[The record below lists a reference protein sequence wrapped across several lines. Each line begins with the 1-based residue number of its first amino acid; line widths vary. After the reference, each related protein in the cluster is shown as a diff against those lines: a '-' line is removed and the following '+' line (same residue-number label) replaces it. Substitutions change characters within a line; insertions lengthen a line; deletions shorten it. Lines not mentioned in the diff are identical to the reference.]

1 MFRSLLVIMGFGIC
15 CLSAAQN
22 KTTLITQVRIVD
34 GTGIP
39 AYPGSV
45 RIQGNRIVAVGNLQ
59 PLPGET
65 IIPGENQFLCPGF
78 IDAHSHHY
86 SSLKAFPGAAATNNQ
101 GITTIVIGQDGS
113 SYAMDTLRNW
123 MSRNSVAVNVA
134 SYTGHTTLREQ
145 VMGENQLLRSATPKE
160 ITAMQQILY
169 DEMKKGSLG
178 LSTGLEYEPA
188 FFSSKE
194 EVLLLASTAASMQ
207 GRYISHI
214 RSEDVTLSD
223 ALDEIIQIG
232 RATGIPVQISHIKI
246 AQRDQWNTSAAILQ
260 QLQQARQEGVQI
272 TADVYPYTFWNS
284 TLKVLF
290 PSRNYTSLPDATL
303 AVTQLCD
310 PEGSIM
316 VHFAP
321 IPAYEGKSLA
331 QIAQIRKETPAQTLI
346 NLIALANTFK
356 KDNPHFEGSVETIM
370 GKSMTENDVRNFIA
384 WPFSV
389 ICSDGGN
396 GGHPRGYG
404 AFTRVLHQYVRQE
417 ALLPVE
423 TAIYK
428 MTGLTAQNLG
438 LQKRGVIAPGYYAD
452 LVLLNLQKVKD
463 NASIQNGKALSD
475 GIEKVWIGGKITWQQ
490 QKSTGILPGVFIT
503 KE

>member
-1 MFRSLLVIMGFGIC
+1 MLRSLLVIMGLGIGTW
-15 CLSAAQN
+15 LGAQN
-22 KTTLITQVRIVD
+22 NTTLITDVRIID

-45 RIQGNRIVAVGNLQ
+45 RMQGNRILAVGNLQ

-65 IIPGENQFLCPGF
+65 VIRGENQFLCPGF

-113 SYAMDTLRNW
+113 SYPIDTLRNW
-123 MSRNSVAVNVA
+123 MSRNKVAVNVA

-145 VMGENQLLRSATPKE
+145 VMGEDQLLRSATPKE
-160 ITAMQQILY
+160 ITTMQQILY
-169 DEMKKGSLG
+169 EEMKKGSLG

-223 ALDEIIQIG
+223 ALNEIIQIG

-246 AQRDQWNTSAAILQ
+246 AQRSQWNTSAAILQ
-260 QLQQARQEGVQI
+260 QLQQARHEGVNI

-290 PSRNYTSLPDATL
+290 PSRNYTSLADATL

-321 IPAYEGKSLA
+321 IPTYEGKSLS
-331 QIAQIRKETPAQTLI
+331 QIAQLRKESPAQTLI
-346 NLIALANTFK
+346 NLITLANTFRK
-356 KDNPHFEGSVETIM
+356 EHPDFEGSVETIM
-370 GKSMTENDVRNFIA
+370 GKSMTEKDVRNFIA
-384 WPFSV
+384 WPYAV

-404 AFTRVLHQYVRQE
+404 AFTRVLSQYVRQQP
-417 ALLPVE
+417 LLPVE
-423 TAIYK
+423 TAVYK
-428 MTGLTAQNLG
+428 MTGLTAQHLG
-438 LQKRGVIAPGYYAD
+438 LQKRGIIAPGYYAD
-452 LVLLNLQKVKD
+452 LVLFNLQKVKD
-463 NASIQNGKALSD
+463 NATIQNGKALSE

-490 QKSTGILPGVFIT
+490 QKSTGNLPGVFIT

>member
-1 MFRSLLVIMGFGIC
+1 MVLLGLGIC
-15 CLSAAQN
+15 SSSIAQN
-22 KTTLITQVRIVD
+22 PTTLITDVRIID

-39 AYPGSV
+39 AYSGSV

-59 PLPGET
+59 PLAGET
-65 IIPGENQFLCPGF
+65 IIKGENQFLSPGF
-78 IDAHSHHY
+78 IDAHSHHF
-86 SSLKAFPGAAATNNQ
+86 SSLKVFPGAAATNNQ

-113 SYAMDTLRNW
+113 SYPIDTLRNW
-123 MSRNSVAVNVA
+123 MSRNKVAVNVA

-160 ITAMQQILY
+160 ITAMQHLLY
-169 DEMKKGSLG
+169 EEIKKGSLG

-194 EVLLLASTAASMQ
+194 EVMLLASTAASMQ

-232 RATGIPVQISHIKI
+232 RTTGIPVQISHIKI

-290 PSRNYTSLPDATL
+290 PSRNYTSLADATL

-321 IPAYEGKSLA
+321 IPAYEGKSLS
-331 QIAQIRKETPAQTLI
+331 QIAQLRKETPAQTLI
-346 NLIALANTFK
+346 NLIALANTFRK
-356 KDNPHFEGSVETIM
+356 EHPDFEGAVETIM

-404 AFTRVLHQYVRQE
+404 AFTRVLHQYVRQQP
-417 ALLPVE
+417 LLPVE
-423 TAIYK
+423 TAVYK

-438 LQKRGVIAPGYYAD
+438 LQKRGVIAPGYFAD
-452 LVLLNLQKVKD
+452 LVLFNLQKVKD
-463 NASIQNGKALSD
+463 NASIQNGKALSE

-490 QKSTGILPGVFIT
+490 QKSTGNLPGVFIT

>member
-1 MFRSLLVIMGFGIC
+1 MLRSLLVLMGWGIC
-15 CLSAAQN
+15 FWSAAQN
-22 KTTLITQVRIVD
+22 NTTLITDVRIID

-45 RIQGNRIVAVGNLQ
+45 RIQGNRILAVGNLQ
-59 PLPGET
+59 PLPGES
-65 IIPGENQFLCPGF
+65 IIKGENQFLCPGF

-101 GITTIVIGQDGS
+101 GITTIVIGQDGI
-113 SYAMDTLRNW
+113 SYAIDTLRNW
-123 MSRNSVAVNVA
+123 MSRNNVAVNVA

-145 VMGENQLLRSATPKE
+145 VMGESQLLRSATPKE

-232 RATGIPVQISHIKI
+232 KQTGIPVQISHIKI
-246 AQRDQWNTSAAILQ
+246 AQRAQWNTSAAVLQ
-260 QLQQARQEGVQI
+260 QLQQARQEGVQV

-290 PSRNYTSLPDATL
+290 PSRNYTSLADATL

-321 IPAYEGKSLA
+321 IPAYEGKSLS
-331 QIAQIRKETPAQTLI
+331 QIAQIRKETPAQTLM
-346 NLIALANTFK
+346 NLIALSNTFK
-356 KDNPHFEGSVETIM
+356 KRKPSF
-370 GKSMTENDVRNFIA
+370 
-384 WPFSV
+384 
-389 ICSDGGN
+389 
-396 GGHPRGYG
+396 
-404 AFTRVLHQYVRQE
+404 
-417 ALLPVE
+417 
-423 TAIYK
+423 
-428 MTGLTAQNLG
+428 
-438 LQKRGVIAPGYYAD
+438 
-452 LVLLNLQKVKD
+452 
-463 NASIQNGKALSD
+463 
-475 GIEKVWIGGKITWQQ
+475 
-490 QKSTGILPGVFIT
+490 
-503 KE
+503 